1 MNLINW
7 RPKTVSSYHTLPN
20 IFERMIDDNFFFDY
34 NSNDLTPSVDIN
46 ESNDAFMI
54 SADLP
59 GIAKSDIEVKVEGNN
74 LILSGNRYIDKSDK
88 NEKFH
93 YNERRFG
100 TFSRSFKLPKTIK
113 EEKITAKLDNGVLS
127 IVIPKAEDAI
137 KSDRLIAVK

>member
-7 RPKTVSSYHTLPN
+7 RPKTVSSYHNLPN
-20 IFERMIDDNFFFDY
+20 IFERMIDDNFFFNYD
-34 NSNDLTPSVDIN
+34 NNDLTPSVDIN

-59 GIAKSDIEVKVEGNN
+59 GIEKSDIKVKVEENT
-74 LILSGNRYIDKSDK
+74 LILSADRNIDKSNA

-100 TFSRSFKLPKTIK
+100 TFSRSFKLPKAVK

-137 KSDRLIAVK
+137 KSNRLIDVK

>member
-7 RPKTVSSYHTLPN
+7 KPKTVSSYRNLPN
-20 IFERMIDDNFFFDY
+20 IFERMVDDKFFIDYDN
-34 NSNDLTPSVDIN
+34 NDFRPSVDIN
-46 ESNDAFMI
+46 ESDDAFMI

-59 GIAKSDIEVKVEGNN
+59 GIEKSDIEVKVEENT
-74 LILSGNRYIDKSDK
+74 LILNANRHIDKLDN

-100 TFSRSFKLPKTIK
+100 TFSRSFKLPKTVK

-127 IVIPKAEDAI
+127 IVIPKTEDAI
-137 KSDRLIAVK
+137 KSNRLIAVK

>member
-7 RPKTVSSYHTLPN
+7 RPKTVSSYRTLPN
-20 IFERMIDDNFFFDY
+20 IFERMVDDNFFFDY
-34 NSNDLTPSVDIN
+34 DNNDLKPSVEIN

-59 GIAKSDIEVKVEGNN
+59 GIEKSDIEVKVEENT
-74 LILSGNRYIDKSDK
+74 LILIANRYIDKSDN

-93 YNERRFG
+93 YSERRFG
-100 TFSRSFKLPKTIK
+100 TFSRSFKLPKTVK

-137 KSDRLIAVK
+137 KSNRLITVK

>member
-20 IFERMIDDNFFFDY
+20 IFERMMDDNFFFDY
-34 NSNDLTPSVDIN
+34 DNNSLTPFVDIN
-46 ESNDAFMI
+46 ESGDAFMI

-59 GIAKSDIEVKVEGNN
+59 GIEKSNIEVKVEDNT
-74 LILSGNRYIDKSDK
+74 LILFASRRMDKSDTK
-88 NEKFH
+88 EKFH

-100 TFSRSFKLPKTIK
+100 TFSRSFKLPKTVK

-127 IVIPKAEDAI
+127 IVIPKTEDAI
-137 KSDRLIAVK
+137 KSNRLIAVK

>member
-7 RPKTVSSYHTLPN
+7 KPRTVSSYRTLPN
-20 IFERMIDDNFFFDY
+20 IFERMVDDNFFFDY
-34 NSNDLTPSVDIN
+34 DNNDFRPSVDIN

-59 GIAKSDIEVKVEGNN
+59 GVKKSDIEVKVEENT
-74 LILSGNRYIDKSDK
+74 LILSANRHLDKSDN

-100 TFSRSFKLPKTIK
+100 TFSRSFKLPKSVK
-113 EEKITAKLDNGVLS
+113 EEKITAKFDNGVLS

-137 KSDRLIAVK
+137 KSNRLIAVK

>member
-20 IFERMIDDNFFFDY
+20 IFERMMDDNFFFDY
-34 NSNDLTPSVDIN
+34 NNNGLTPSVDIN
-46 ESNDAFMI
+46 ESNDAFII

-59 GIAKSDIEVKVEGNN
+59 GIEKSDIEVKVEENN
-74 LILSGNRYIDKSDK
+74 LILIADRHIDNVDT
-88 NEKFH
+88 NDIH

-100 TFSRSFKLPKTIK
+100 AFSRSFKLPKTVK

-137 KSDRLIAVK
+137 KNNRLIAVK

>member
-7 RPKTVSSYHTLPN
+7 NPKIVSSYRNLPN
-20 IFERMIDDNFFFDY
+20 IFERMVDDNFFFDY
-34 NSNDLTPSVDIN
+34 DNNDFRPSVDIN
-46 ESNDAFMI
+46 ESDDAFMI

-59 GIAKSDIEVKVEGNN
+59 GIEKSDIEVKVEENTLTLN
-74 LILSGNRYIDKSDK
+74 ANRHIDKLDN

-100 TFSRSFKLPKTIK
+100 TFSRSFKLPKTVR

-137 KSDRLIAVK
+137 KSNRLIAVK

>member
-7 RPKTVSSYHTLPN
+7 RPKTVSSYRTLPN
-20 IFERMIDDNFFFDY
+20 IFERMVDDNFFFDY
-34 NSNDLTPSVDIN
+34 DNNDLRPSVEIN

-59 GIAKSDIEVKVEGNN
+59 GIEKSDIEVKVEENT
-74 LILSGNRYIDKSDK
+74 LILNAKRYIDKSDN
-88 NEKFH
+88 NEKIH

-100 TFSRSFKLPKTIK
+100 TFSRSFKLPKTVK

-137 KSDRLIAVK
+137 KSNRLIAVK

>member
-7 RPKTVSSYHTLPN
+7 RPKTVSSYRTLPN
-20 IFERMIDDNFFFDY
+20 IFERMVDDNFFFDY
-34 NSNDLTPSVDIN
+34 DNNDLRPSVEIN

-59 GIAKSDIEVKVEGNN
+59 GIEKSDIEVKVEENN
-74 LILSGNRYIDKSDK
+74 LILNANRNIDKSNT

-100 TFSRSFKLPKTIK
+100 TFSRSFKLPKTVK
-113 EEKITAKLDNGVLS
+113 EEKITAKLDNGVLT

-137 KSDRLIAVK
+137 KSNRLIAVK

>member
-7 RPKTVSSYHTLPN
+7 KPKTVSSYRNLPN
-20 IFERMIDDNFFFDY
+20 IFERMVDDNFFFDY
-34 NSNDLTPSVDIN
+34 DNNDLRPSVEIN

-59 GIAKSDIEVKVEGNN
+59 GIEKSDIEVKVEENT
-74 LILSGNRYIDKSDK
+74 LILNAKRHIDKLNN

-100 TFSRSFKLPKTIK
+100 TFSRSFKLPKTVK

-127 IVIPKAEDAI
+127 IVIPKTEDAI
-137 KSDRLIAVK
+137 KSNRLIAVK

>member
-7 RPKTVSSYHTLPN
+7 KPKTVSSYRNLPN
-20 IFERMIDDNFFFDY
+20 IFERMVDDNFFFDY
-34 NSNDLTPSVDIN
+34 DNDDFRPSVDIN
-46 ESNDAFMI
+46 ESDDAFMI

-59 GIAKSDIEVKVEGNN
+59 GIEKSDIEVKVEENT
-74 LILSGNRYIDKSDK
+74 LILNASRYIDKLDN

-100 TFSRSFKLPKTIK
+100 TFSRSFKLPKTVK

-137 KSDRLIAVK
+137 KSNRLIAVK

>member
-20 IFERMIDDNFFFDY
+20 IFERMMDDNFFFGYD
-34 NSNDLTPSVDIN
+34 NNNLTPSVDIN
-46 ESNDAFMI
+46 ESGEAFMI

-59 GIAKSDIEVKVEGNN
+59 GIEKSNIEVKVEDDT
-74 LILSGNRYIDKSDK
+74 LILSAIRDIDKSDT

-93 YNERRFG
+93 YNERKFG
-100 TFSRSFKLPKTIK
+100 TFSRSFKMPKTVK

-127 IVIPKAEDAI
+127 IVIPKAEDTI
-137 KSDRLIAVK
+137 KSNRLITVK

>member
-7 RPKTVSSYHTLPN
+7 RPKTVSSYRTLPN
-20 IFERMIDDNFFFDY
+20 IFERMVDDNFFFDY
-34 NSNDLTPSVDIN
+34 ENNDLRPSVEIN

-59 GIAKSDIEVKVEGNN
+59 GIEKSDIEVKVEENT
-74 LILSGNRYIDKSDK
+74 LILIANRHIDNSDN

-100 TFSRSFKLPKTIK
+100 TFSRSFKLPKTVK
-113 EEKITAKLDNGVLS
+113 EEKITAKLDNGVLL
-127 IVIPKAEDAI
+127 IVIPKSEDAV
-137 KSDRLIAVK
+137 KSNRLITVK

>member
-7 RPKTVSSYHTLPN
+7 RPKTVSSYRTLPS
-20 IFERMIDDNFFFDY
+20 IFERMVDDNFFFEYD
-34 NSNDLTPSVDIN
+34 NNNLRPSVEIN

-59 GIAKSDIEVKVEGNN
+59 GIEKSDIEVKVEENT
-74 LILSGNRYIDKSDK
+74 LILIANRYIDKSDN
-88 NEKFH
+88 NEKIH

-100 TFSRSFKLPKTIK
+100 TFSRSFKLPKTVK

-137 KSDRLIAVK
+137 KSNRLIAVK

>member
-7 RPKTVSSYHTLPN
+7 KPKTLSSYRTLPN
-20 IFERMIDDNFFFDY
+20 IFEKMVDDKFFFDY
-34 NSNDLTPSVDIN
+34 DNNDFRPSVDIN
-46 ESNDAFMI
+46 ESDNAFMI

-59 GIAKSDIEVKVEGNN
+59 GIEKSDIEVKVEENT
-74 LILSGNRYIDKSDK
+74 LILIANRHIDKSK
-88 NEKFH
+88 TNEKFH

-100 TFSRSFKLPKTIK
+100 TFSRSFKLPKTVK

-137 KSDRLIAVK
+137 KSNRLIAVK

>member
-7 RPKTVSSYHTLPN
+7 RPKTVSSYRTPPN
-20 IFERMIDDNFFFDY
+20 IFERMVDDNFFFDY
-34 NSNDLTPSVDIN
+34 DNNDLRPSVEIN

-59 GIAKSDIEVKVEGNN
+59 GIEKSDIEVKVEENT
-74 LILSGNRYIDKSDK
+74 LILIANRYIDKSDN
-88 NEKFH
+88 NEKIH

-100 TFSRSFKLPKTIK
+100 TFSRSFKLPKTVK

-137 KSDRLIAVK
+137 KSNRLIAVK

>member
-7 RPKTVSSYHTLPN
+7 IPKTVSSYHTLPN
-20 IFERMIDDNFFFDY
+20 IFERMVDDNFFFDY
-34 NSNDLTPSVDIN
+34 DNNDLRPSVEIN

-59 GIAKSDIEVKVEGNN
+59 GIEKSDIEVKVEENT
-74 LILSGNRYIDKSDK
+74 LILIANRYIDISEKSDK
-88 NEKFH
+88 FL

-100 TFSRSFKLPKTIK
+100 TYSRSFKLPKTVK

-137 KSDRLIAVK
+137 KSNRLIAVK

>member
-7 RPKTVSSYHTLPN
+7 RPKTVSSYRTLPN
-20 IFERMIDDNFFFDY
+20 IFERMVDDNFFFDY
-34 NSNDLTPSVDIN
+34 YNNDLRPSVEIN

-59 GIAKSDIEVKVEGNN
+59 GIEKSDIKVKVEENN
-74 LILSGNRYIDKSDK
+74 LILIAERYIGNSDD

-100 TFSRSFKLPKTIK
+100 TFSRSFKLPKTVK

-127 IVIPKAEDAI
+127 IVIPKAEDSI
-137 KSDRLIAVK
+137 KSNRLIAVK

>member
-1 MNLINW
+1 
-7 RPKTVSSYHTLPN
+7 
-20 IFERMIDDNFFFDY
+20 MIIMI
-34 NSNDLTPSVDIN
+34 LRPSVEIN

-59 GIAKSDIEVKVEGNN
+59 GIEKSDIEVKVEENT
-74 LILSGNRYIDKSDK
+74 LILIANRYIDKSDN

-100 TFSRSFKLPKTIK
+100 TFSRSFKLPKTVK

-137 KSDRLIAVK
+137 KSNRLIAVK